1 MSFVITHAIAN
12 AASNRVRQSQINR
25 AQANGQR
32 ERERRRAR
40 LNDFRRSN
48 THNAG
53 RGNNAT
59 EQRSRDLMR
68 AVREM
73 QQERVQQNRLRMHD
87 RDVQVR

>member
-12 AASNRVRQSQINR
+12 RVRQSQANR
-25 AQANGQR
+25 AQAAGQR

-53 RGNNAT
+53 RGNHAT

-73 QQERVQQNRLRMHD
+73 QQERVQQNR
-87 RDVQVR
+87 

>member
-48 THNAG
+48 THNAA
-53 RGNNAT
+53 NAT